1 MKSKKVFLILAVIF
15 TAVLVCGCSPS
26 EMNAKSAFE
35 NMMDGFKARNEELIN
50 EYYNFGAV
58 TGYIDKADGE
68 EYRDAILKTL
78 DKMEYKVNFTEKAG
92 ENAVRINADITTV
105 DFSDIIERYIK
116 NVMELVESRDYKT
129 KIKALTDE
137 EYKSEM
143 AKRMVAS
150 IVEAGDKKMTKT
162 VDVIMIKTDKGWTLG
177 GEPEELMK
185 ALFADLGKTVDS
197 LT

>member
-1 MKSKKVFLILAVIF
+1 MRSKKVFLILALIL
-15 TAVLVCGCSPS
+15 TAALVCGCSPS

-35 NMMDGFKARNEELIN
+35 DMMDGFKTRNEELID
-50 EYYNFGAV
+50 EYYSFGAV

-137 EYKSEM
+137 EYKREM
-143 AKRMVAS
+143 ANRMVAS
-150 IVEAGDKKMTKT
+150 IAEAGDKKMTKT

-185 ALFADLGKTVDS
+185 AMFADLGKTVDS